1 MDRSTDIIELLNE
14 LEDIIDSGF
23 EFPII
28 HKTFISKD
36 EVMEIIRDISLHIPE
51 EVRVAKT
58 VAEDRQRIL
67 GDAQQKADMII
78 KGAEE
83 KIVSLIDEH
92 EITKRANAKANEI
105 IAAAQANSREI
116 RLGTIQ
122 FAEEVLK
129 KAELGL
135 RDVNAQ
141 FSASLTKLTDTLRNS
156 RVELQNGKR

>member
-1 MDRSTDIIELLNE
+1 MERETDIIELLSE

-28 HKTFISKD
+28 HKTFVNK
-36 EVMEIIRDISLHIPE
+36 EELMEIIKDISLRIPE
-51 EVRVAKT
+51 EVRIAKS
-58 VAEDRQRIL
+58 VAEDRERIL
-67 GDAQQKADMII
+67 GDAKKQADLIL

-92 EITKRANAKANEI
+92 EITKRASAKADEI
-105 IAAAQANSREI
+105 IEKAQANSREI
-116 RLGTIQ
+116 KLGTMQ
-122 FAEEVLK
+122 FADEVLK

-135 RDVNAQ
+135 RDMNAQ
-141 FSASLTKLTDTLRNS
+141 VSASLTKLTDTLRNS

>member
-1 MDRSTDIIELLNE
+1 MERTTDIIELLSE
-14 LEDIIDSGF
+14 LEEIIDSGF

-28 HKTFISKD
+28 RKTFIDKA
-36 EVMEIIRDISLHIPE
+36 EVMEIIKEISLHIPE
-51 EVRVAKT
+51 EVRIAKS

-67 GDAQQKADMII
+67 GDAKKQADLIL

-105 IAAAQANSREI
+105 IATAQANAREI
-116 RLGTIQ
+116 RLGTLQ
-122 FAEEVLK
+122 FADDVLK

-135 RDVNAQ
+135 RDVTAQ
-141 FSASLTKLTDTLRNS
+141 SSASLTKLTDTLRNS
-156 RVELQNGKR
+156 RAELQNGKR

>member
-1 MDRSTDIIELLNE
+1 MDRGTDILELLSE
-14 LEDIIDSGF
+14 LEDLIDGSF

-28 HKTFISKD
+28 HKAFVSKD
-36 EVMEIIRDISLHIPE
+36 EVMEIIKDISLHIPE
-51 EVRVAKT
+51 EIRVAKT
-58 VAEDRQRIL
+58 VAEDRKRIL
-67 GDAQQKADMII
+67 DDAQAKADMII

-116 RLGTIQ
+116 RLGTLQ
-122 FAEEVLK
+122 FADDVLK

-141 FSASLTKLTDTLRNS
+141 SSASLTKLTDTLRNS
-156 RVELQNGKR
+156 RAELQNGKR